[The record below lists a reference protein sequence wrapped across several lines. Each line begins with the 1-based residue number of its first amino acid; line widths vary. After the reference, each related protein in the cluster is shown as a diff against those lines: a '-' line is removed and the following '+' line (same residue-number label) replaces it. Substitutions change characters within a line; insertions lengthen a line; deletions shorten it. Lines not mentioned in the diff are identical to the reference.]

1 MTHALPC
8 DSPGT
13 LLCHQDME
21 ERFISHFNEIFKER
35 ILPINNHELE
45 CLCVSL
51 WLTFLPCQAGPAVSS
66 VKEKNKTS
74 MLTEDAGHWE
84 WRELAHTNKGES
96 PSCLPLLQ
104 TAVYFIDFIYWVG
117 QKFQLGFAIPSYG
130 KTWMNFSFFFFLID
144 KRWIYLQRD
153 TLHRQSMGRA
163 EGKSDLGGNTLH
175 RSTGRCRKQQRPR
188 LNVRS
193 A

>member
-1 MTHALPC
+1 MSLSVCVWAY
-8 DSPGT
+8 DSPFYHARQDQ
-13 LLCHQDME
+13 LCHLWKRKTKHQWWLRMQATE
-21 ERFISHFNEIFKER
+21 SGEN
-35 ILPINNHELE
+35 LP
-45 CLCVSL
+45 
-51 WLTFLPCQAGPAVSS
+51 TQ
-66 VKEKNKTS
+66 T
-74 MLTEDAGHWE
+74 
-84 WRELAHTNKGES
+84 RGES

-130 KTWMNFSFFFFLID
+130 KTWMNFSFFFFFID

-175 RSTGRCRKQQRPR
+175 RSTGRCRKQQQPR
-188 LNVRS
+188 LNVKS